1 VSTELA
7 IDVIC
12 KDCGEAGK
20 VVIDLDAF
28 KASCEEQGIPEQQGA
43 DALVVALENGKVACP
58 ACEARRN

>member
-7 IDVIC
+7 IDVVC

-28 KASCEEQGIPEQQGA
+28 KASCGEQGIPERQGA
-43 DALVVALENGKVACP
+43 DAFVAALENGKVGCP
-58 ACEARRN
+58 ACEAAKS